1 MSGERTLFQSTAKS
15 RLLRDWIMQA
25 SVVFGAFV
33 VLLALLTIFLYLLYV
48 VLPVFKAAEV
58 NYSHRFSINRD
69 ADTLY
74 LGIDDKGDIAY
85 RVKQDKIDFYSLNP
99 EDNGLLLKSI
109 GVSFSEEKPHI
120 VASEPMLDLLGYAS
134 EQGEI
139 HVLSPNY
146 RVEYYDSQR
155 IVSPTVTYPF
165 SLNSLSVL
173 PANKKL
179 REFAIATYNDL
190 LGVLVLTNS
199 GELWLSVFEKS
210 GSLLSQQLLA
220 SSIQVK
226 VLNRVFLTSDFAR
239 ALVIG
244 DEKLHVFDL
253 RHLNQPRAIG
263 TFKLKQYEG
272 QQLTSFAFLS
282 SGSSLLVGDSLGQ
295 IHQWF
300 EINDGKQGWRNIRS
314 FKLNDS
320 AIINISP
327 EHYRKGFF
335 ASDVNGQSG
344 LFFTTSD
351 VKLWASSQQQAQAAQ
366 YVAMSPRAN
375 RIVVLRETD
384 EIEVYDVDNQH
395 PEITWSALWDKVW
408 YENYSKPEY
417 IWQSSAATDEF
428 ESKLSLVPISF
439 GTIKAALFALL
450 FSVPIGLGAAIY
462 TAYFMQ
468 PKLRGIVKPT
478 IELMEALPT
487 VILGFLAGLWL
498 APLLENHLFAV
509 MLLLPVLPLSI
520 FVLAYI
526 SPKLLAYS
534 RRRVFDGAE
543 PFILMLGISAVFY
556 FCFSVD
562 VVLEQ
567 WFFDGS
573 FRDHLTNEWGIDFN
587 QRNAIVIGIAMG
599 FAVIPTIFSITEDA
613 VFSVPN
619 HLSHGSLA
627 LGATQWQTLTRVVL
641 LTASPGIFSAV
652 MMGLGRAFGE
662 TMIVLMATGNTP
674 ILDWN
679 MFEGMRTLAANIA
692 IEMPE
697 SEVGSSHYRVLFL
710 AALVLFVFTFL
721 FNTIAE
727 FVRQRLRERYRLL

>member
-1 MSGERTLFQSTAKS
+1 MSGVRTPSTSTAKS
-15 RLLRDWIMQA
+15 RLIRDFLMQA
-25 SVVFGAFV
+25 CVISGAFV

-48 VLPVFKAAEV
+48 VIPVFEPAEV
-58 NYSHRFSINRD
+58 NYSHRFQIEN
-69 ADTLY
+69 ADDSLY
-74 LGIDDKGDIAY
+74 LGVDDKGDIAY
-85 RVKQDKIDFYSLNP
+85 RVRQKHIDFYSLNP
-99 EDNGLLLKSI
+99 EDNGFLLKSI
-109 GVSFSEEKPHI
+109 GLTFSGENPHF
-120 VASEPMLDLLGYAS
+120 VASEPMLDLLGYGFES
-134 EQGEI
+134 GELHI
-139 HVLSPNY
+139 LSPNY
-146 RVEYYDSQR
+146 RIEYYDSQKF
-155 IVSPTVTYPF
+155 VSPTVAYPF
-165 SLNSLSVL
+165 SNKALYTL
-173 PANKKL
+173 PNGKVL
-179 REFAIATYNDL
+179 RELAITTFNDFI
-190 LGVLVLTNS
+190 GTAALTRS
-199 GELWLSVFEKS
+199 GELWLSVFSKS
-210 GSLLSQQLLA
+210 GARISQQLIVDSLHIE
-220 SSIQVK
+220 SLSKI
-226 VLNRVFLTSDFAR
+226 FITPDFSR

-244 DEKLHVFDL
+244 DDRLHVYDL
-253 RHLNQPRAIG
+253 RALNNNPLLGA
-263 TFKLKQYEG
+263 FELKQFEG
-272 QQLTSFAFLS
+272 QVLTSFAFLS

-300 EINDGKQGWRNIRS
+300 EINDGGRAWRNIRS
-314 FKLNDS
+314 FKLND
-320 AIINISP
+320 APITALTT

-335 ASDVNGQSG
+335 ASDADGKTG

-351 VKLWASSQQQAQAAQ
+351 IKLWHSEVAAENIHH
-366 YVAMSPRAN
+366 VAMAPRAN
-375 RIVVLRETD
+375 RIVIQRNNGEL
-384 EIEVYDVDNQH
+384 EIFDVDNQH
-395 PEITWSALWDKVW
+395 PEITWTALWNKIW
-408 YENYSKPEY
+408 YENYSHPEY

-428 ESKLSLVPISF
+428 ESKLSLVPLSF

-498 APLLENHLFAV
+498 APLLEKHLFAV
-509 MLLLPVLPLSI
+509 MLLVVLLPLTI
-520 FVLAYI
+520 L
-526 SPKLLAYS
+526 LLAYFTPKLIACS
-534 RRRVFDGAE
+534 RYRLLEGAE
-543 PFILMLGISAVFY
+543 PFILMIGIALIFY
-556 FCFSVD
+556 VCFSVD
-562 VVLEQ
+562 VTFERLL
-567 WFFDGS
+567 FDGS
-573 FRDHLTNEWGIDFN
+573 FKDHLTNEWGIDFN

-627 LGATQWQTLTRVVL
+627 LGATQWQTLTKVVL

-721 FNTIAE
+721 FNTVAE
-727 FVRQRLRERYRLL
+727 FVRQRLRERYRML

>member
-1 MSGERTLFQSTAKS
+1 MSGVGTLSKSTARS
-15 RLLRDWIMQA
+15 RLIRDVVMQA
-25 SVVFGAFV
+25 SVISGAFV

-48 VLPVFKAAEV
+48 VAPVFKPAEV
-58 NYSHRFSINRD
+58 NYTHRFKLNNND
-69 ADTLY
+69 ASYY
-74 LGIDDKGDIAY
+74 LGVDDKGDIAY
-85 RVKQDKIDFYSLNP
+85 RVGHSKIDFYSLNP

-109 GVSFSEEKPHI
+109 GLSFSNSDMHF
-120 VASEPMLDLLGYAS
+120 VASEPMLDLIAYAQ
-134 EQGEI
+134 ENGDVHI
-139 HVLSPNY
+139 LSPNY
-146 RVEYYDSQR
+146 RIEYFDSQKF
-155 IVSPTVTYPF
+155 VSPTVAYPF
-165 SLNSLSVL
+165 STHALKSL
-173 PANKKL
+173 PPNKQL
-179 REFAIATYNDL
+179 RDLAISAFNEL
-190 LGVLVLTNS
+190 VGVLALSQDN
-199 GELWLSVFEKS
+199 ELWLSIFAKS
-210 GSLLSQQLLA
+210 GNLISQQKVTDALSITSLSQ
-220 SSIQVK
+220 I
-226 VLNRVFLTSDFAR
+226 FLTPDFSR
-239 ALVIG
+239 ALLIG
-244 DEKLHVFDL
+244 DDLLHVYDL
-253 RHLNQPRAIG
+253 RQVNQMTPLGVFA
-263 TFKLKQYEG
+263 LKQFDSQE
-272 QQLTSFAFLS
+272 LTSFAFLS

-300 EINDGKQGWRNIRS
+300 EINDGERAWRNIRS
-314 FKLNDS
+314 FQLNDAPIS
-320 AIINISP
+320 AITP

-335 ASDVNGQSG
+335 ASDINGRSG

-351 VKLWASSQQQAQAAQ
+351 VKLWSSQVDAPTVA
-366 YVAMSPRAN
+366 YVAVAPRAN
-375 RIVVLRETD
+375 KIVVQRASN
-384 EIEVYDVDNQH
+384 EIEVFDVDNQH
-395 PEITWSALWDKVW
+395 PEITWTALWNKVW
-408 YENYSKPEY
+408 YESYSRPDY

-450 FSVPIGLGAAIY
+450 FSVPLGLGAAIY

-468 PKLRGIVKPT
+468 PKLRSIVKPT

-498 APLLENHLFAV
+498 APLLEKHLFAV
-509 MLLLPVLPLSI
+509 MMLVILLPTTILLMAFFI
-520 FVLAYI
+520 
-526 SPKLLAYS
+526 PKLLS
-534 RRRVFDGAE
+534 FCRIRMLEGGE
-543 PFILMLGISAVFY
+543 PLFLMIGIVLVFY
-556 FCFSVD
+556 ICFSVD
-562 VVLEQ
+562 VVIESWL
-567 WFFDGS
+567 FDTS
-573 FRDHLTNEWGIDFN
+573 FKDHLTNDWGIDFN

-627 LGATQWQTLTRVVL
+627 LGATQWQTLTKVVL

-652 MMGLGRAFGE
+652 MMGFGRAVGE

-710 AALVLFVFTFL
+710 AALVLFIFTFL

-727 FVRQRLRERYRLL
+727 FVRQRLRDRYRML